1 MANNA
6 QGNADI
12 GNSTGVAAASTAEY
26 GYVSSPEAAADTVR
40 AAVDSSLWTQLQFLW
55 GEYFKGI
62 LFVLAST
69 VFILAVPALVTRKER
84 VVELAGMVA
93 KRTMDIAGS
102 LLGLLLTLP
111 FWLIVPVLIKVDS
124 RGPVFYT
131 QTRVGRDR
139 REGERRYCQRAG
151 SDDRRCRDR
160 RRENWRGQ
168 LFKVIKFRTMVNDAE
183 GKSGPVWARKNDP
196 RVTRLGRFLRKTRID
211 EIPQFINVL
220 KGDMSLVGP
229 RPERPKFVDELKD
242 QIPDYT
248 RRLSVK
254 PGLTG
259 LAQVETGYDS
269 SLASVRRKLA
279 RDLSYIENQSVWL
292 DLKIMART
300 VIVVLTGKGAC

>member
-1 MANNA
+1 MADNI

-12 GNSTGVAAASTAEY
+12 GNSTSLAARSTADY
-26 GYVSSPEAAADTVR
+26 GFAGTSESAAGAVR
-40 AAVDSSLWTQLQFLW
+40 AVVDTSLWTQLQFLW

-69 VFILAVPALVTRKER
+69 VFILAVPALVTRKDQ
-84 VVELAGMVA
+84 VTHLLGSFA
-93 KRTMDIAGS
+93 KRSLDIVGAFV
-102 LLGLLLTLP
+102 GLLLTLP
-111 FWLIVPVLIKVDS
+111 LWLVVPLLIKLDS

-131 QTRVGRDR
+131 QVRVGRDR
-139 REGERRYCQRAG
+139 REGERRYCQRTGA
-151 SDDRRCRDR
+151 DDRRRRDR
-160 RRENWRGQ
+160 RREDWRGEP
-168 LFKVIKFRTMVNDAE
+168 FKVIKFRTMVNDAE
-183 GKSGPVWARKNDP
+183 GKSGPVWATKNDP

-229 RPERPKFVDELKD
+229 RPERPKFVSELKEE
-242 QIPDYT
+242 IPEYT

-269 SLASVRRKLA
+269 SLASVRRKLEL
-279 RDLSYIENQSVWL
+279 DLAYIDNQSLWF
-292 DLKIMART
+292 DIKIMART